1 MKNQKRLP
9 ELPSI
14 EELEAELSRKKHAQ
28 NRRHLVRNLL
38 YAVLTL
44 IIVSAI
50 VFVLIKFM

>member
-1 MKNQKRLP
+1 MRNQNKLP

-14 EELEAELSRKKHAQ
+14 EELEAEIIRKKHAK

-50 VFVLIKFM
+50 VFVLVKFM